1 MTNLFL
7 QCYVSALQCGDK
19 NYKTVIRKPLTWHW
33 WECLECVLLEFIVHN
48 NKSVVSATFILAVS
62 PKQSAV
68 SMFNSKV
75 NMLNMKP
82 STVYVNLCSNGF
94 TVSTC

>member
-1 MTNLFL
+1 M
-7 QCYVSALQCGDK
+7 
-19 NYKTVIRKPLTWHW
+19 PLTWHW

-48 NKSVVSATFILAVS
+48 NKSVVIYGFHYLHLGLSHR
-62 PKQSAV
+62 QSAV

-82 STVYVNLCSNGF
+82 
-94 TVSTC
+94 TCVDHLFMYTCATMALR